1 MQQHYL
7 VFCMTQADGDES
19 DGTPLFFAACEG
31 QVDAILALLGK
42 GAEVNLGTVSA
53 KYYGSMIVFLSST
66 FILNKEGPVAMVCEA
81 IA

>member
-53 KYYGSMIVFLSST
+53 T
-66 FILNKEGPVAMVCEA
+66 MVV
-81 IA
+81 